1 MAPLITCAGRDALTR
16 AFRALIGPGG
26 QMHSLIG
33 PRLTEGSGKE
43 AVIKAE
49 SRSIFQLPGRPQTA
63 FC

>member
-1 MAPLITCAGRDALTR
+1 MAPLITCAERDTLTR
-16 AFRALIGPGG
+16 AFCALIGPGG
-26 QMHSLIG
+26 QMDSLIG

-43 AVIKAE
+43 AVIKTE